1 MTKNSAPLAVAGT
14 DTGMVEEKDWCTGDT
29 LRLKATAHAFCLMHC
44 ALHTK
49 SRVRLSLIFVGA
61 EGKPIPTELRQE
73 ANALNEEIQ
82 LEDEL
87 TARRAS

>member
-1 MTKNSAPLAVAGT
+1 MALPYKVRAWKELNERISGFFLFSYSPL
-14 DTGMVEEKDWCTGDT
+14 
-29 LRLKATAHAFCLMHC
+29 F
-44 ALHTK
+44 
-49 SRVRLSLIFVGA
+49 SIGA

-87 TARRAS
+87 TARKYLC

>member
-1 MTKNSAPLAVAGT
+1 
-14 DTGMVEEKDWCTGDT
+14 MVEGKYWCTRNT
-29 LRLKATAHAFCLMHC
+29 LRLKTTAHAFRFMHC
-44 ALHTK
+44 ALYTK
-49 SRVRLSLIFVGA
+49 SRVRLILIFVGA

-87 TARRAS
+87 TSRRAS

>member
-1 MTKNSAPLAVAGT
+1 
-14 DTGMVEEKDWCTGDT
+14 MVEEKDWCTRNT
-29 LRLKATAHAFCLMHC
+29 LRLKATAYVFRLMHC
-44 ALHTK
+44 ALHMK
-49 SRVRLSLIFVGA
+49 SGVRLSLMCCRFVGA

-87 TARRAS
+87 TSRRPPQP